1 MRTGALLTAWVA
13 LTLAG
18 FWIYDGRYRL
28 PVEGRV
34 ATNPHE
40 ATALAVPGA
49 KATLLAFYTPG
60 CGCSRFAE
68 SHIASLARRFSPRGL
83 RIVTVVEGRGEAPRF
98 DGLVQ
103 DPNGRLARALGVS
116 AAPARSY
123 WMPRGERPM
132 LEASTWPASA
142 TTRGAPTPSRRSS
155 RCSRVAVRRDQ
166 EVLSTGAPPSPPGKP
181 CGS

>member
-116 AAPARSY
+116 AAPGAVVLDAKGRTAYVGGFNVARFCDDARSAY
-123 WMPRGERPM
+123 AEQAVVAVLAGRRPARPRGPFYGC
-132 LEASTWPASA
+132 A
-142 TTRGAPTPSRRSS
+142 T
-155 RCSRVAVRRDQ
+155 VAA
-166 EVLSTGAPPSPPGKP
+166 G
-181 CGS
+181 